1 MTSKWNDY
9 LYKILK
15 FLKSLLHGKKLVAGL
30 EVHRKP
36 WWEILVGTCGELPQM
51 KHPSFLFIL
60 QMHTSVVYYI
70 SNQPTPSFYNNNWPI
85 PWLL

>member
-36 WWEILVGTCGELPQM
+36 GR
-51 KHPSFLFIL
+51 KF
-60 QMHTSVVYYI
+60 
-70 SNQPTPSFYNNNWPI
+70 
-85 PWLL
+85 